1 MYFSF
6 EHIALMFVIIP
17 RYIVKIIRLKVVPF
31 PRMRG
36 WESRILFLEGSI

>member
-17 RYIVKIIRLKVVPF
+17 RYIVKIIRLKVVLF
-31 PRMRG
+31 PPHAG
-36 WESRILFLEGSI
+36 LGIKDTVF